1 MLQQGFAGH
10 FGGLR
15 NLHQVEHRR
24 AQIAQTA
31 GFAQRL
37 LRILGIGAFVP
48 AGYLLYQAVQAIDRK
63 TILLIRKI
71 SILSLILTFV
81 FLVLNILSVLWSEAL
96 GNVLYIILVMVSS
109 PMVCC
114 GGYAVSI
121 FLWACLL
128 IASIKYSKK

>member
-1 MLQQGFAGH
+1 MKKSTLFALWSFLFILCAVLGFIPEPEGA
-10 FGGLR
+10 
-15 NLHQVEHRR
+15 VKV
-24 AQIAQTA
+24 
-31 GFAQRL
+31 L

-48 AGYLLYQAVQAIDRK
+48 AGYLLYQAVQAKDRK

-71 SILSLILTFV
+71 SILSLSLTFV

-128 IASIKYSKK
+128 IASIKYGKK

>member
-1 MLQQGFAGH
+1 MKKSTLFALWSFLFILCAVLGFIPEPEGA
-10 FGGLR
+10 
-15 NLHQVEHRR
+15 VKV
-24 AQIAQTA
+24 
-31 GFAQRL
+31 L
-37 LRILGIGAFVP
+37 LRFLGIGAFVP
-48 AGYLLYQAVQAIDRK
+48 AGCLLYQAVQAKDRK

-71 SILSLILTFV
+71 SILSLSLTFV

-128 IASIKYSKK
+128 YTSIPGRKKKK